1 MSELQNMK
9 YSTATKYLA
18 EILDGRDDIT
28 KVEFNRQDDSF
39 LVTFNNGSEHLCFGS
54 EFRGK

>member
-1 MSELQNMK
+1 MK